1 VVPGGFVGV
10 GSPSSGTKI
19 IGVLF
24 VVAPPFSTCLHRCE
38 PDEGSIQRNL
48 CLQEACHDIGSIESK
63 STDHS
68 RRSST
73 TLVTV
78 GLRAGSCCQQLVAMF
93 HTGSV
98 RPSSR
103 ASRGRAGRPPP
114 TIFKTMDGVLK
125 LLNGYFP
132 VKA

>member
-1 VVPGGFVGV
+1 MHGDLVGV
-10 GSPSSGTKI
+10 GFPSAGTRI
-19 IGVLF
+19 IGVLL
-24 VVAPPFSTCLHRCE
+24 VVAHAFSIGWR
-38 PDEGSIQRNL
+38 EGELGFIARNL
-48 CLQEACHDIGSIESK
+48 CLQEPCRDIGPTEST

-68 RRSST
+68 RRSPT
-73 TLVTV
+73 TPAAV
-78 GLRAGSCCQQLVAMF
+78 GRRVGSCCQQLDVMF

-98 RPSSR
+98 RPSFR
-103 ASRGRAGRPPP
+103 ASSGRAGRPPP